1 MFGTPD
7 RPRWRL
13 VCHVPAGGVVTGH
26 LHAPLPAQPDDPSSL
41 IGVFLG
47 MAAVLHVQ
55 LSAALGMGWIPGENH
70 VQCFGLAML
79 APGASYP
86 C

>member
-1 MFGTPD
+1 MSLLGASSRDTFMP
-7 RPRWRL
+7 
-13 VCHVPAGGVVTGH
+13 
-26 LHAPLPAQPDDPSSL
+26 PLPAQLGDPFFR

-79 APGASYP
+79 AHGASYP